1 MAAIGEI
8 RKRSWL
14 LVVVIVIGMLAFILG
29 DMLTGSGGSTEQTPV
44 ASVNGVEINSFEY
57 QEMVD
62 KEFEKSNRAYQAL
75 YKQPAPASMKQQL
88 TENFM
93 SQYLNQQMFEGE
105 YNKIG
110 LKVTKDQF
118 NDLIQGNKVDGKIY
132 EQFGLFVG
140 PDRKFNEDT
149 MKKYLPVYSQDPGFQ
164 YVLSDVVGD
173 QAERTKLQEKYFS
186 MMSKG
191 MYTTSY
197 EAKKD
202 FEANSNAVT
211 FDYVY
216 STFSSVSDDKVSVSE
231 SDFKAYYQ
239 KHKNEKKYDQED
251 KVSFQ
256 YVQFPIV
263 PSVNDLEIASDYLK
277 TRIDLFSKAENDSTF
292 VIQNSDS
299 KNLDFSVAEFP
310 AGMDSIVQKAQV
322 GEVFGPYRDGE
333 FFKIAKV
340 LENSFKEEAEVRHI
354 LLGNDVHSDPNA
366 QKKLADSITNV
377 VRRDK
382 SKFAEMVTLF
392 STDRA
397 SIPNGGKYDWFDD
410 KRMVPEF
417 TEVAFKKAI
426 NSVSQAKTTYGIHI
440 IEILGRRN
448 AKQLKVATVDSEIR
462 RSKSTINRVRDRA
475 LEFVTNFDNSNVSDS
490 AFRNAAT
497 KIGFTAF
504 PADQIPV
511 TQKELADF
519 GTNFMQVK
527 KWAFSKFTKE
537 GNLSDDLVFEKFVA
551 ISHLKNRTKSGIPY
565 YEDLSET
572 VKNDIRYTVLNE
584 KKAAYLKS
592 LMKGASLLEI
602 ASEIGVTV
610 LSAENVTMNATT
622 VAGINEP
629 AVVGTAFGV
638 ELNTVSKPIEG
649 VTGVYVISVK
659 TLNEAPLPENFD
671 QQKLSGKDQLR
682 ANVSNRAY
690 QALTEAAGMKDD
702 RDKVNV
708 LGN

>member
-1 MAAIGEI
+1 
-8 RKRSWL
+8 
-14 LVVVIVIGMLAFILG
+14 
-29 DMLTGSGGSTEQTPV
+29 
-44 ASVNGVEINSFEY
+44 
-57 QEMVD
+57 
-62 KEFEKSNRAYQAL
+62 
-75 YKQPAPASMKQQL
+75 
-88 TENFM
+88 
-93 SQYLNQQMFEGE
+93 
-105 YNKIG
+105 
-110 LKVTKDQF
+110 
-118 NDLIQGNKVDGKIY
+118 
-132 EQFGLFVG
+132 
-140 PDRKFNEDT
+140 
-149 MKKYLPVYSQDPGFQ
+149 
-164 YVLSDVVGD
+164 
-173 QAERTKLQEKYFS
+173 
-186 MMSKG
+186 
-191 MYTTSY
+191 
-197 EAKKD
+197 
-202 FEANSNAVT
+202 
-211 FDYVY
+211 
-216 STFSSVSDDKVSVSE
+216 
-231 SDFKAYYQ
+231 
-239 KHKNEKKYDQED
+239 
-251 KVSFQ
+251 
-256 YVQFPIV
+256 
-263 PSVNDLEIASDYLK
+263 LK

-440 IEILGRRN
+440 IEVLGRRN

-490 AFRNAAT
+490 TFRNAAT

-551 ISHLKNRTKSGIPY
+551 ISHLKNRTESGIPS

-671 QQKLSGKDQLR
+671 QQKLSAKDQLR

>member
-29 DMLTGSGGSTEQTPV
+29 DMLNGRGGSVEQTPV

-57 QEMVD
+57 QELVD
-62 KEFEKSNRAYQAL
+62 QEFEKSNRAYQAL
-75 YKQPAPASMKQQL
+75 YKQPAPASMRQQL
-88 TENFM
+88 TDNFM
-93 SQYLNQQMFEGE
+93 GQYLNQKMFEAE

-110 LKVTKDQF
+110 LEVTKDQF

-140 PDRKFNEDT
+140 ADRKFNEDT
-149 MKKYLPVYSQDPGFQ
+149 MKKYLPIYSQDPGFQ

-197 EAKKD
+197 EAKRE
-202 FEANSNAVT
+202 FEANNNTVT

-216 STFSSVSDDKVSVSE
+216 SPFSSVSDDEVSVTE
-231 SDFKAYYQ
+231 ADFKAYYQ

-256 YVQFPIV
+256 YVQFPIEA
-263 PSVNDLEIASDYLK
+263 SEEDLEIASDYLVS
-277 TRIDLFSKAENDSTF
+277 RIDLFKDADNDSNF

-299 KNLDFSVAEFP
+299 KNLDFSVANFP
-310 AGMDSIVQKAQV
+310 AEMDSIVQNADTGDV
-322 GEVFGPYRDGE
+322 IGPYRDGE
-333 FFKIAKV
+333 FFKISKV
-340 LENSFKEEAEVRHI
+340 IDNSFKEEAEVRHI
-354 LLGNDVHSDPNA
+354 LLGNDVHPDPEA
-366 QKKLADSITNV
+366 QKRLADSITNV
-377 VRRDK
+377 VKRDK

-392 STDRA
+392 STDRG
-397 SIPNGGKYDWFDD
+397 SIANGGKYEWFDD

-417 TEVAFKKAI
+417 TEVSFKKPI

-440 IEILGRRN
+440 IEVLGRRN
-448 AKQLKVATVDSEIR
+448 SKQLKVATVDSEIR
-462 RSKSTINRVRDRA
+462 RSKATINEVRDRA
-475 LEFVTNFDNSNVSDS
+475 LEFVTSFEKSNISDS

-497 KIGFTAF
+497 KIGLTAY

-519 GTNFMQVK
+519 GTNFLQVK

-537 GNLSDDLVFEKFVA
+537 GDLSDDLVFEKTVA
-551 ISHLKNRTKSGIPY
+551 ISHLKNRTKSGVPS

-572 VKNDIRYTVLNE
+572 LKNDIRYAVLNE
-584 KKAAYLKS
+584 KKAAYLINK
-592 LMKGASLLEI
+592 MNGASLQEI
-602 ASEIGVTV
+602 ATASGAAV
-610 LSAENVTMNATT
+610 LSAENVSMSATT
-622 VAGINEP
+622 IAGINEP
-629 AVVGTAFGV
+629 AVVGTAFGSAA
-638 ELNTVSKPIEG
+638 NTVSKPIEG
-649 VTGVYVISVK
+649 IAGVYVINLKS
-659 TLNEAPLPENFD
+659 LNVAPLPENFD
-671 QQKLSGKDQLR
+671 QQKTSGNSQIR
-682 ANVSNRAY
+682 ATVTNRAY
-690 QALTEAAGMKDD
+690 QALIEATDLKDE

>member
-44 ASVNGVEINSFEY
+44 ASVNGLEIYFFEY
-57 QEMVD
+57 KVMLD
-62 KEFEKSNRAYQAL
+62 KEFEKSNRSYQAL

-263 PSVNDLEIASDYLK
+263 PSENDLEIASDYLK

-377 VRRDK
+377 V
-382 SKFAEMVTLF
+382 
-392 STDRA
+392 
-397 SIPNGGKYDWFDD
+397 
-410 KRMVPEF
+410 
-417 TEVAFKKAI
+417 
-426 NSVSQAKTTYGIHI
+426 
-440 IEILGRRN
+440 
-448 AKQLKVATVDSEIR
+448 
-462 RSKSTINRVRDRA
+462 
-475 LEFVTNFDNSNVSDS
+475 
-490 AFRNAAT
+490 
-497 KIGFTAF
+497 
-504 PADQIPV
+504 
-511 TQKELADF
+511 
-519 GTNFMQVK
+519 
-527 KWAFSKFTKE
+527 
-537 GNLSDDLVFEKFVA
+537 
-551 ISHLKNRTKSGIPY
+551 
-565 YEDLSET
+565 
-572 VKNDIRYTVLNE
+572 
-584 KKAAYLKS
+584 
-592 LMKGASLLEI
+592 
-602 ASEIGVTV
+602 
-610 LSAENVTMNATT
+610 
-622 VAGINEP
+622 
-629 AVVGTAFGV
+629 
-638 ELNTVSKPIEG
+638 
-649 VTGVYVISVK
+649 
-659 TLNEAPLPENFD
+659 
-671 QQKLSGKDQLR
+671 
-682 ANVSNRAY
+682 
-690 QALTEAAGMKDD
+690 
-702 RDKVNV
+702 
-708 LGN
+708 

>member
-29 DMLTGSGGSTEQTPV
+29 DMLTGRGGTIEQTPV
-44 ASVNGVEINSFEY
+44 ATVNGEEISSFEY

-62 KEFEKSNRAYQAL
+62 NEFEKSNRAYQAL
-75 YKQPAPASMKQQL
+75 YKQPAPATMKQQL
-88 TENFM
+88 TDNFM
-93 SQYLNQQMFEGE
+93 GQYLNQRMFEGE

-110 LKVTKDQF
+110 LEVTKDQF

-140 PDRKFNEDT
+140 PDRKFNADT

-173 QAERTKLQEKYFS
+173 QAEKTKLQEKYFS
-186 MMSKG
+186 MMTKG

-197 EAKKD
+197 EAKKE
-202 FEANSNAVT
+202 FTANSNTVT

-216 STFSSVSDDKVSVSE
+216 APFSSVSDDEVTVTE
-231 SDFKAYYQ
+231 ADFKAYYQ

-256 YVQFPIV
+256 YIQFPIV
-263 PSVNDLEIASDYLK
+263 ASEEDLEIASDYLT
-277 TRIDLFSKAENDSTF
+277 TRIELFKNADNDSSF

-299 KNLDFSVAEFP
+299 KNLDFSVATFP
-310 AGMDSIVQKAQV
+310 AGMDSIVQSADTGTV
-322 GEVFGPYRDGE
+322 IGPYRDGE

-340 LENSFKEEAEVRHI
+340 LENTFKEEAEVRHI
-354 LLGNDVHSDPNA
+354 LLGNDVHSDPVA
-366 QKKLADSITNV
+366 QKKLADSITRV
-377 VRRDK
+377 VTRDK

-392 STDRA
+392 STDRG
-397 SIPNGGKYDWFDD
+397 SIANGGKYEWFDD

-417 TEVAFKKAI
+417 TEVSFKKPI
-426 NSVSQAKTTYGIHI
+426 NSVAQAKTTYGIHI
-440 IEILGRRN
+440 IEVLGRRN
-448 AKQLKVATVDSEIR
+448 SKQLKVATVDSEIR
-462 RSKSTINRVRDRA
+462 RSKATINEVRDRA
-475 LEFVTNFDNSNVSDS
+475 LEFVTSFEKSNISDS
-490 AFRNAAT
+490 AFKNAAT
-497 KIGFTAF
+497 KIGLTAY

-519 GTNFMQVK
+519 GTNFLQVK

-537 GNLSDDLVFEKFVA
+537 GDLSDDLVFEKSVA
-551 ISHLKNRTKSGIPY
+551 ISHLKNRTQAGTPSY
-565 YEDLSET
+565 DDLSESF
-572 VKNDIRYTVLNE
+572 KNDIRYAVLNE
-584 KKAAYLKS
+584 KKAAYLINK
-592 LMKGASLLEI
+592 MQGASLQEI
-602 ASEIGVTV
+602 ATANGANV
-610 LSAENVTMNATT
+610 LTTDNATMNETN

-638 ELNTVSKPIEG
+638 AANTVSKPIEG
-649 VTGVYVISVK
+649 VTGVYVINVK

-671 QQKLSGKDQLR
+671 QQKTSGNTQLR
-682 ANVSNRAY
+682 ANVTNRAY
-690 QALTEAAGMKDD
+690 QALIDATGLKDD

>member
-191 MYTTSY
+191 MYITSY

-310 AGMDSIVQKAQV
+310 TGMDSIVQKAQV

-440 IEILGRRN
+440 IEVLGRRN

-551 ISHLKNRTKSGIPY
+551 ISHLKNRTESGIPS

-584 KKAAYLKS
+584 KKAVYLKS
-592 LMKGASLLEI
+592 LMKGTSLLEI

-671 QQKLSGKDQLR
+671 QQKLSAKDQLR